1 MSIVQSFVHL
11 RLHTEY
17 SLVDSTIRIKQLM
30 PVVEEGGMPAVAM
43 TDQNNLF
50 GMVKF
55 YRAARAAGIK
65 PIFGVD
71 VLLVDEE
78 DDNLLYH
85 IILLCQ
91 NDAGYKNVTKLIS
104 RAYMEGQKLGVPRV
118 QRNWIKETSDGVI
131 MLSGGR
137 DGDVGH
143 ALLAGNKELAQKHLS
158 DWQSVFPD
166 RYYMELQRTG
176 RKGEDEYLHA
186 AVALASENNIP
197 VVATNDARFLTQDDF
212 EAHEA
217 RVCIN
222 SGYTLDDNT
231 RPKHYSDQQYLRSA
245 AEMEELFSDIPEA
258 IRKYH

>member
-1 MSIVQSFVHL
+1 MSFVHL

-30 PVVEEGGMPAVAM
+30 PAVEAGGMPAIAM

-78 DDNLLYH
+78 NDDLTYH

-118 QRNWIKETSDGVI
+118 QRSWIKEYSDGVI

-143 ALLAGNKELAQKHLS
+143 ALLAGNQELAQARLS
-158 DWQSVFPD
+158 EWANVFPE
-166 RYYMELQRTG
+166 RYYLELQRTG
-176 RKGEDEYLHA
+176 RTGED
-186 AVALASENNIP
+186 
-197 VVATNDARFLTQDDF
+197 
-212 EAHEA
+212 
-217 RVCIN
+217 
-222 SGYTLDDNT
+222 
-231 RPKHYSDQQYLRSA
+231 
-245 AEMEELFSDIPEA
+245 
-258 IRKYH
+258 